1 VTPADDLVM
10 MRRMLAALFLAG
22 SVGTGVELLLLEHV
36 EELRQQIPLFMIGL
50 GSVALAALSFKP
62 ARATLRAFRA
72 TAGAFMLSGV
82 VGVWFHYRA
91 NVEFELELQPDA
103 SGFHL
108 FSEAMTGAMP
118 ALAPGTMILLGA
130 LGLTSTYRH
139 PAGRAPRSLDSFSK
153 EHVP

>member
-1 VTPADDLVM
+1 M
-10 MRRMLAALFLAG
+10 MRRMLAALFLGG

-36 EELRQQIPLFMIGL
+36 EELRQQIPLVVIGL
-50 GSVALAALSFKP
+50 GSVALAVLLLKP
-62 ARATLRAFRA
+62 GMASLLAFRA
-72 TAGAFMLSGV
+72 MAGVFILSGV
-82 VGVWFHYRA
+82 AGVWFHYHA

-108 FSEAMTGAMP
+108 FSESMTGAMP

-139 PAGRAPRSLDSFSK
+139 PAGRAHRDPDSFPK
-153 EHVP
+153 EHAS